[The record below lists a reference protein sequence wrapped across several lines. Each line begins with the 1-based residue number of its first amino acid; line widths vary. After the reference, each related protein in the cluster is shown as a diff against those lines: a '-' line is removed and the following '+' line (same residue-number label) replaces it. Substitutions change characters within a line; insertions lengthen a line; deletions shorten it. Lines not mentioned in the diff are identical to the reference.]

1 MKKGLQILNS
11 GVAPFLRLF
20 EEASGL
26 SKRVSVLFLGFA
38 LASLSLRG
46 QDCGCDHVIKPGDQT
61 YIDGK
66 KLGVGPGDVVCLQ
79 AGNYPYFHL
88 YNFVGSASA
97 PIVLKNCGGVVKVGD
112 AKLGFGFLIQNS
124 KFFRLTGSG
133 HSGEQYG
140 IKVHKTLTGA
150 SGLIIEKQSSDF
162 EVDHVETYDIG
173 YAGVVVKQD
182 PVCGNS
188 ASYNFTMKNVK
199 LHDLYVHDVKG
210 EAFYVGYSHK
220 SKDCSGGKI
229 YPHKLHGL
237 RIYDNRIEDVGR
249 DGIQVSRADQDC
261 RIYNNYLKNY
271 GTTKEDYH
279 SAGILIGE
287 ETTGHLYNNWIEG
300 GSGQAI
306 QVFGPGDNFIYN
318 NVILNSGKDAILCAD
333 RITLPGK
340 GFHFINNTIVNPG
353 GDGIVMY
360 STQSRGNVFYNN
372 LIVNPKSKGQ
382 YGDAGKS
389 YINMY
394 KSGVDYKASNNHYAS
409 SLSDVKFK
417 DASGRDFHLQSSSPA
432 TSKGRDV
439 SSLGVTKDF
448 EGTSRTG
455 QTYDIGA
462 YAYADESTDQTSNK
476 APTVDAGSDKAITL
490 PSDNV
495 TLSASAV
502 DDDGTIAAYAWTNES
517 GGSITMENA
526 DSQEVIVRNLEA
538 GVFVFSVTVTDNE
551 GAASSDQVKIV
562 VNEAPPASPPSP
574 APSPS
579 PSSKLQP
586 GLHYS
591 YYEGKWNQLPQFSA
605 LEAKQEG
612 TIANVD
618 LSPRLRNSS
627 FGFVYK
633 GYINIVTPGTYTF
646 YTTSDDGSQLFINDE
661 MIVDN
666 DGLHGKQEKSGSVS
680 LASGKHSIRIT
691 YFEKAGNEVLETK
704 YQGPGIDKQAIPES
718 TLFSEATLSEPSND
732 AAAEI
737 SYHYFEGTWSSL
749 PDFHTMAPEKI
760 GVASDFS
767 LIERNRDDNFGYLYF
782 GYIDIPQEGQY
793 TFETR
798 SDDGST
804 LHIGGTTNE
813 YLVVDNDGLHGA
825 AFEEGTIHLSQGKHP
840 FVLSY
845 FERGGDQVLEVY
857 WKNTAH
863 GVNGRELIAMT
874 YFSVMPEDSLPT
886 APQPEAPELS
896 ATDDVVLSTGQTE
909 VLNFVGESVLDLTWS
924 YDRLPTFVTVDE
936 LEGTLQL
943 TLQPEATDVGNYDGV
958 LVRVTDE
965 LGQVTTVD
973 FSITVNPVI
982 DPNLPIAYSYYQF
995 ENNWYTLPD
1004 LNTKSPVKTGYV
1016 SSIDLSMRERNYK
1029 FALLFSG
1036 YLEITQAGDYT
1047 FGIVSDDGSKLYIG
1061 DYDERALLIDND
1073 GLHAAVAKEGTVY
1086 LEAGIHPIHVA
1097 YFDCNGDEELQLYW
1111 NPLGKGKEEIP
1122 ASTFVTR
1129 DDFTAAE
1136 AESFQGDS
1144 ELISVPNLYPNPFV
1158 DEITVEIE
1166 VEVETEAIIEI
1177 FDEAGVSYFQE
1188 DVQLKAG
1195 KNVWNK
1201 SLYPNISKAGV
1212 YILTIS
1218 TPSGTGY
1225 TTRLVKK

>member
-1 MKKGLQILNS
+1 MKLLSSTSSRRTQIILHSLLFGLL
-11 GVAPFLRLF
+11 LT
-20 EEASGL
+20 
-26 SKRVSVLFLGFA
+26 
-38 LASLSLRG
+38 SLSLRG

-462 YAYADESTDQTSNK
+462 YAYGGSTGTPEPTPTPPAPVPSPTNNDNGLRYWYYEGSWSTLPDFKKLKPVKKGTVSNFSLKPRGRSDNFGFLFEGSIKITKSGTYSFYTKSDDGSQLYINGKKIVDNNGLHASEERSGSVSLSEGEHTIQLLFFEKFADEVLQVSYQGPGISKQLIPASVLYPTDNTTA
-476 APTVDAGSDKAITL
+476 APVADE
-490 PSDNV
+490 PS
-495 TLSASAV
+495 SAS
-502 DDDGTIAAYAWTNES
+502 G
-517 GGSITMENA
+517 
-526 DSQEVIVRNLEA
+526 
-538 GVFVFSVTVTDNE
+538 
-551 GAASSDQVKIV
+551 K
-562 VNEAPPASPPSP
+562 
-574 APSPS
+574 
-579 PSSKLQP
+579 
-586 GLHYS
+586 GLRYK
-591 YYEGKWNQLPQFSA
+591 YYEGKSWDKLPNF
-605 LEAKQEG
+605 AKESKKKEG
-612 TIANVD
+612 TIANFSLD
-618 LSPRLRNSS
+618 PRQRSDY
-627 FGFVYK
+627 FGMLFE
-633 GYINIVTPGTYTF
+633 GYVEIKQSGTYTF
-646 YTTSDDGSQLFINDE
+646 FTTSDDGSELKINA
-661 MIVDN
+661 
-666 DGLHGKQEKSGSVS
+666 K
-680 LASGKHSIRIT
+680 T
-691 YFEKAGNEVLETK
+691 
-704 YQGPGIDKQAIPES
+704 
-718 TLFSEATLSEPSND
+718 
-732 AAAEI
+732 
-737 SYHYFEGTWSSL
+737 
-749 PDFHTMAPEKI
+749 
-760 GVASDFS
+760 
-767 LIERNRDDNFGYLYF
+767 
-782 GYIDIPQEGQY
+782 
-793 TFETR
+793 
-798 SDDGST
+798 
-804 LHIGGTTNE
+804 
-813 YLVVDNDGLHGA
+813 VVDNDGLHPKATRSGK
-825 AFEEGTIHLSQGKHP
+825 IYLNQGKHAIS
-840 FVLSY
+840 VGY
-845 FERGGDQVLEVY
+845 FERKGHQILSVEYQGPGVSRRKIPNDVLYYDDQSNARQSISSTMVSKTTE
-857 WKNTAH
+857 
-863 GVNGRELIAMT
+863 
-874 YFSVMPEDSLPT
+874 
-886 APQPEAPELS
+886 EAPAIEAGDLQLTVFPNPADTYTSLQIEEPDSNNRIVSVAIVDQSGRMHPSVAVSDSPNMLRLNLS
-896 ATDDVVLSTGQTE
+896 EYPPGLLYVMVDFSTGQ
-909 VLNFVGESVLDLTWS
+909 
-924 YDRLPTFVTVDE
+924 R
-936 LEGTLQL
+936 
-943 TLQPEATDVGNYDGV
+943 
-958 LVRVTDE
+958 
-965 LGQVTTVD
+965 
-973 FSITVNPVI
+973 
-982 DPNLPIAYSYYQF
+982 
-995 ENNWYTLPD
+995 
-1004 LNTKSPVKTGYV
+1004 K
-1016 SSIDLSMRERNYK
+1016 
-1029 FALLFSG
+1029 
-1036 YLEITQAGDYT
+1036 
-1047 FGIVSDDGSKLYIG
+1047 
-1061 DYDERALLIDND
+1061 
-1073 GLHAAVAKEGTVY
+1073 VAKV
-1086 LEAGIHPIHVA
+1086 
-1097 YFDCNGDEELQLYW
+1097 
-1111 NPLGKGKEEIP
+1111 
-1122 ASTFVTR
+1122 
-1129 DDFTAAE
+1129 
-1136 AESFQGDS
+1136 
-1144 ELISVPNLYPNPFV
+1144 
-1158 DEITVEIE
+1158 
-1166 VEVETEAIIEI
+1166 
-1177 FDEAGVSYFQE
+1177 
-1188 DVQLKAG
+1188 LK
-1195 KNVWNK
+1195 
-1201 SLYPNISKAGV
+1201 
-1212 YILTIS
+1212 
-1218 TPSGTGY
+1218 
-1225 TTRLVKK
+1225 R